1 MKQLN
6 NSAAFSLVFC
16 LLVTIFIVFGVNK
29 AFADPQPLPFS
40 FFPGIG
46 NVEWQGID
54 NDGGDLGTGSPFSGS
69 CSGAGGTGLNI
80 SDGDNVGPNDDD
92 DAYDGA
98 WLTTVNT
105 SFVGTDGI
113 GDLTGSTYTAV
124 AQNISELDVTYQL
137 FFSLDTLCNR
147 FILFLDNPTGSDI
160 QETIRTATNFGSDGN
175 TQLDGTSSGDLI
187 FTTADR
193 WIVTSDG
200 EPLGDPVNTTVY
212 YGPGSPEVTPNFVT
226 SDLQACGGFGG
237 AGAQYEITVPA
248 GETRCLMFFACMGD
262 ITQNFNT
269 IAGAL
274 AAAPLFDSNDT
285 IPGDLLGDERLG
297 SQFSECVVNW
307 DFPEPEEVIVP
318 TLSEWG
324 LIAMA
329 GILGIVGFMV
339 IRRRKAVA

>member
-1 MKQLN
+1 MKQLK
-6 NSAAFSLVFC
+6 NSASFSLVFC
-16 LLVTIFIVFGVNK
+16 LLVTIFIVLGANK
-29 AFADPQPLPFS
+29 TLADPQPLPFD

-54 NDGGDLGTGSPFSGS
+54 NDGGDLGTGSPFSGDCFDS
-69 CSGAGGTGLNI
+69 GTGLNI
-80 SDGDNVGPNDDD
+80 GDGDNVGPNDDD

-160 QETIRTATNFGSDGN
+160 QETIRTATNFGSDSS
-175 TQLDGTSSGDLI
+175 TQLDGTSTGDLI

-200 EPLGDPVNTTVY
+200 EPLSDPVNTTVY

-226 SDLQACGGFGG
+226 SDLQACGSFGG

-274 AAAPLFDSNDT
+274 TAAQLFNSNNR
-285 IPGDLLGDERLG
+285 IPGDLLSGL
-297 SQFSECVVNW
+297 SEQQLLECVNW
-307 DFPEPEEVIVP
+307 DFAAVETIP

-339 IRRRKAVA
+339 LRRRFAAQS